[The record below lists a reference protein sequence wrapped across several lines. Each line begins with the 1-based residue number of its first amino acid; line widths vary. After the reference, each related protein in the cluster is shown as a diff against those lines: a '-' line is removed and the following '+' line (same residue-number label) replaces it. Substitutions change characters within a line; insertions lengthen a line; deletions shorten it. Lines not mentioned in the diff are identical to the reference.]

1 MDEVEERLTEVMTAS
16 LESVVDVEHQVLPPA
31 RVVREWRLPEGD
43 LSALA
48 KWGLP
53 PVALG
58 VLDFQVES
66 EPVLVP
72 NVAGPVES
80 RLITP
85 EDRLYRVGRLGS
97 DDSSAFVGAVDNDG
111 RIMAIHDKPLTAQDM
126 HPDLREHYRDLYRP
140 SVYLIN
146 SSMAHLVEIS
156 WRWLATLDIFSSLEF
171 AARASLEDAD
181 EYLGS
186 VDEYYARM
194 ASYQRLVLE
203 HIERID
209 DQVRADDP
217 ESYWGQTVT
226 DPGC

>member
-1 MDEVEERLTEVMTAS
+1 MDEVEARLTEVMTAS

-43 LSALA
+43 LSALVR
-48 KWGLP
+48 WGLP
-53 PVALG
+53 RGEPG
-58 VLDFQVES
+58 EFDFQVES

-72 NVAGPVES
+72 NVSGPRES

-85 EDRLYRVGRLGS
+85 EDRLYSLGRWGS
-97 DDSSAFVGAVDNDG
+97 SDLAPYIGAVENDG
-111 RIMAIHDKPLTAQDM
+111 RILAIRDKPLTAQDV

-140 SVYLIN
+140 SVDLIN
-146 SSMAHLVEIS
+146 SSMARLVEIS
-156 WRWLATLDIFSSLEF
+156 WRWLAARDIVL
-171 AARASLEDAD
+171 
-181 EYLGS
+181 S
-186 VDEYYARM
+186 VDEPTARSS
-194 ASYQRLVLE
+194 AEAVVEYFDRIGAYQRLILD